1 MQAKAKSQ
9 VLRPKGY
16 GRMLDRPQRELVDTV
31 LWLGVAAPAASASG
45 GGKHDLTFR
54 FIGGGRKLADA

>member
-1 MQAKAKSQ
+1 
-9 VLRPKGY
+9 
-16 GRMLDRPQRELVDTV
+16 MLDRPQRELVDTV